1 VTGETTGGAPT
12 GADHGRPSVD
22 LADLNVAV
30 AHWRVRGRGGAV
42 RVAGAIA
49 ETVGADRIFT
59 VDPPTDTAGPS
70 DIQFYDVLDD
80 LSMTP
85 LRRAQARVDRVFEYG
100 IWEDVDWR
108 AYGDIDVLVTS
119 GATPRAVVTPDDVLH
134 INYCHSPPRWFYDLY
149 HERKGSL
156 LGTVGRPV
164 LRYLRIRDAA
174 VDRRVDHYLAN
185 SPVIARRLWKYY
197 DRDAE
202 VLYPP
207 VPLERYRTDGQGTPV
222 AVDPEAGTAGDGETD
237 AAGAAT
243 DTGRAG
249 AADGDYYLHLGR
261 LDDEKGVEAVVE
273 AFADT
278 DRRLLLAG
286 PEGDIAG
293 RIRGR
298 VGDLDNVAY
307 RGFVSE
313 SEKRA
318 LLADCRAVV
327 FNGHNEDFG
336 IVPVE
341 ANASD
346 KACLVNETGFP
357 GMHVDDGENGY
368 THDGTP
374 AGIRTAVSRFER
386 DGLTDG
392 DARAAVEEFSRDAFD
407 RRLREL
413 VTDHYA
419 AFRARF

>member
-1 VTGETTGGAPT
+1 MSEETTGGPERVP
-12 GADHGRPSVD
+12 DRPSVEI
-22 LADLNVAV
+22 ADLNVAI
-30 AHWRVRGRGGAV
+30 AHWRVRGVGGAV

-49 ETVGADRIFT
+49 ETLDADRIYT

-70 DIQFYDVLDD
+70 DIPFHDVLDD
-80 LSMTP
+80 LSLTP

-108 AYGDIDVLVTS
+108 DYGDIDVLVTS

-156 LGTVGRPV
+156 LGTVGRPL
-164 LRYLRIRDAA
+164 LRHLRTRDAA

-197 DRDAE
+197 DREAE

-207 VPLERYRTDGQGTPV
+207 VPLERYRTDGGT
-222 AVDPEAGTAGDGETD
+222 TAT
-237 AAGAAT
+237 
-243 DTGRAG
+243 RV
-249 AADGDYYLHLGR
+249 AADPDRSPRPAGDYYLHLGR

-286 PEGDIAG
+286 PEGDVAG
-293 RIRGR
+293 YVRER
-298 VGDLDNVAY
+298 VERLPNVEY
-307 RGFVSE
+307 HGYVSE
-313 SEKRA
+313 AQKRA
-318 LLADCRAVV
+318 LLSNCRAVV
-327 FNGHNEDFG
+327 FNGHKEDFG

-357 GMHVDDGENGY
+357 GMHVEEGENGY

-374 AGIRTAVSRFER
+374 AGIRTAIARFER
-386 DGLTDG
+386 DGLADG
-392 DARAAVEEFSRDAFD
+392 DARAAVEEFSRETFEN
-407 RRLREL
+407 RLRGL
-413 VTDHYA
+413 VAGHHAD
-419 AFRARF
+419 FQARF